1 MAVFIPLFLSDI
13 AGSELLLVLFFV
25 LMFFGAKSIPSM
37 ARSLGKVMQQV
48 KNASADV
55 QNEIKKSGVDIK
67 KDLNLKEII
76 KDTQD
81 EISKPLDQAMTDVEN
96 AIHYEPKKRNV
107 TKDFKSNQE
116 KLKGDN
122 NE

>member
-1 MAVFIPLFLSDI
+1 MTVFIPLFLSDI

-25 LMFFGAKSIPSM
+25 LMFFGAKSIPGM

-107 TKDFKSNQE
+107 NGDFKSNQE
-116 KLKGDN
+116 KLKEDN
-122 NE
+122 NG

>member
-1 MAVFIPLFLSDI
+1 MTVFIPLFLSDI

-107 TKDFKSNQE
+107 NGDFKSNQE
-116 KLKGDN
+116 KLKEDN
-122 NE
+122 NG

>member
-1 MAVFIPLFLSDI
+1 MTVFIPLFLSDI

-107 TKDFKSNQE
+107 TDDIKSNQE
-116 KLKGDN
+116 KLKEDN
-122 NE
+122 NG